1 MQGLGSRVQ
10 VAGFEMQGVGC
21 RVSGV
26 GLRVASMG
34 GTASHRES
42 GENRRAVTPPRGRVS
57 RSDSV
62 CLGGGVR
69 CLDLRADGL
78 SFGV

>member
-1 MQGLGSRVQ
+1 
-10 VAGFEMQGVGC
+10 
-21 RVSGV
+21 
-26 GLRVASMG
+26 MG